1 MKIIGIVLITIT
13 ILAIIILIKKK
24 RKEKAKRKY
33 IAVETT
39 SFKKEKRQKLKD
51 PIEETNYFKKI
62 LPNENTIYYGD
73 IKNLPY
79 GNKTQEELVGYAKN
93 ILAISKGCKPIFR
106 VGAGCGGLPL
116 IA

>member
-62 LPNENTIYYGD
+62 LPNVE
-73 IKNLPY
+73 KEL
-79 GNKTQEELVGYAKN
+79 EEQLKN
-93 ILAISKGCKPIFR
+93 IDRRRLGWCHIYWKAKKELLKNKYGIDWKSPSEMNPDCEFD
-106 VGAGCGGLPL
+106 
-116 IA
+116 